1 MARLLECVDL
11 EDDSLRVFAN
21 CPLSHGS
28 DRSLISKT
36 RVHRQGYDGVMD
48 AAREQ

>member
-1 MARLLECVDL
+1 VARLLECVDL

-28 DRSLISKT
+28 DTYVISKT
-36 RVHRQGYDGVMD
+36 RVEG
-48 AAREQ
+48 